1 MYVTIRKRK
10 ANHFKAKVI
19 NLMIYTYVQFA
30 GKKFLQTKGIPM
42 GGNASPFIADLC
54 LAWAEYK
61 FMIELSQSKVP
72 SDFML
77 AKILS
82 NNCRYIDDIS
92 VINYLGFGELA
103 KRIYHKELLLEESD
117 FGYHYDNFLDLSVRI
132 HSERFLLGV

>member
-61 FMIELSQSKVP
+61 FMIELSQS
-72 SDFML
+72 F
-77 AKILS
+77 
-82 NNCRYIDDIS
+82 
-92 VINYLGFGELA
+92 
-103 KRIYHKELLLEESD
+103 
-117 FGYHYDNFLDLSVRI
+117 
-132 HSERFLLGV
+132 